1 MDDLEKFNKTS
12 LPEKENLYS
21 HFNMEDIT
29 DADYMHTKRAFKNF
43 EIKILG
49 DYHNSYVQSDLLLS
63 ADVFENFRN
72 ICVLNYMSL
81 ILLIFCT
88 RISLASCF

>member
-29 DADYMHTKRAFKNF
+29 DADYMHTKRVFKNF
-43 EIKILG
+43 EIKKLG
-49 DYHNSYVQSDLLLS
+49 DYLNSYVQSDLLL
-63 ADVFENFRN
+63 
-72 ICVLNYMSL
+72 
-81 ILLIFCT
+81 
-88 RISLASCF
+88 

>member
-12 LPEKENLYS
+12 LPEKENFYS

-29 DADYMHTKRAFKNF
+29 DADYMHTKRVFKNF
-43 EIKILG
+43 EIKKLG

-72 ICVLNYMSL
+72 IFVLKYMSL
-81 ILLIFCT
+81 ILLIFF
-88 RISLASCF
+88 LHQN